1 MAESNSKLSAPLQ
14 KFAADLK
21 TMLTKTETQIRELRA
36 REASTKAR
44 KLEKHEL
51 CPLCGGPDVNGRC
64 ACVEHLKKNDGADV
78 EGGEGTQPMGMSEK
92 LAKCGSC
99 GKMHSMG
106 KCDLSEVKPGKV
118 IKGEGAETAM
128 VGGALG
134 KMGMPTSSAAA
145 LPGGYSSSAGA
156 QEMHDREHGTAQIPF
171 RDHIGGSSTG
181 FGGSSPHHI
190 EAANR
195 EIGGFKSLIGG
206 NPAPGGA
213 TLAPST
219 KMNVGTA
226 GRRAGNVQA
235 PVSGTIANA
244 KAEKN
249 FGSARSPLGTGA
261 PGHATQTNM
270 PSQLK
275 AGMAPVSKKELPVVQ
290 SVPTKPVAGAKLP
303 KKGTDKTPAKQ
314 GSGGEIKKGSA
325 LGKSDNDDHTVV
337 CPKCKGKDTGRVK
350 CENCSGNRTVTRKGS
365 GPVRDSKSPY
375 AGVRGA
381 AALARTEDGL
391 SKGEPAKK
399 SAAKAAKPAATAKA
413 PKGKGVGGKQPVG
426 QGGGDAH
433 KVAGG
438 APKVA
443 PKPAAAAPAS
453 RFAPAAAPK
462 PGAGAGLRAA
472 GAAEVGRQKGNANI
486 QRLHGDL
493 ANVAAQR
500 STPGEVDER
509 LADISNMRPGG
520 NPLATDV
527 DVSSFNQEGAPA
539 AQAAQAARA
548 GHDPRT
554 AGQRMAA
561 PRPAAPTAAAHAAAA
576 GAAHDPRTAGQRMA
590 GQPAAGSPQGA
601 PDALNGVRDQ
611 MNASAKQKGGVGFLR
626 GLFSMFHTPK
636 QPDPTLNPA
645 PVWQQ
650 QGQRT
655 SARFNGARPLQRAE
669 LSLSEME
676 EDHKEFEKRGL
687 KVKKGEMAPPT
698 EGLSSIN
705 HNRRML
711 SVKPGSPRRS
721 KSKR

>member
-21 TMLTKTETQIRELRA
+21 TMLTKTETNIREMRA
-36 REASTKAR
+36 REASTKGR

-145 LPGGYSSSAGA
+145 LAPKVPKPATSIGQVNHEMGGFHSIA
-156 QEMHDREHGTAQIPF
+156 
-171 RDHIGGSSTG
+171 GGS
-181 FGGSSPHHI
+181 
-190 EAANR
+190 
-195 EIGGFKSLIGG
+195 
-206 NPAPGGA
+206 PAPGAAA

-275 AGMAPVSKKELPVVQ
+275 AGMAPVSKKEIHI
-290 SVPTKPVAGAKLP
+290 SKP
-303 KKGTDKTPAKQ
+303 
-314 GSGGEIKKGSA
+314 GSGGEIKKG
-325 LGKSDNDDHTVV
+325 
-337 CPKCKGKDTGRVK
+337 
-350 CENCSGNRTVTRKGS
+350 
-365 GPVRDSKSPY
+365 
-375 AGVRGA
+375 A
-381 AALARTEDGL
+381 AL

-399 SAAKAAKPAATAKA
+399 PAAKAAKPAATAKA

-486 QRLHGDL
+486 RQLHGDL

-561 PRPAAPTAAAHAAAA
+561 PRPAAPNAAAHAAAA
-576 GAAHDPRTAGQRMA
+576 RAAHDPRTAGQRMA
-590 GQPAAGSPQGA
+590 RQPAAGSPQGA

-611 MNASAKQKGGVGFLR
+611 MNARQRGGVGFLR
-626 GLFSMFHTPK
+626 GLFSMFHKKPV
-636 QPDPTLNPA
+636 DPTLNPA
-645 PVWQQ
+645 PKWQQ
-650 QGQRT
+650 QGQQT
-655 SARFNGARPLQRAE
+655 SARFHGALPLRRAE

-676 EDHKEFEKRGL
+676 DDHKEFVKRGL
-687 KVKKGEMAPPT
+687 KVKKGEMEPPT

-711 SVKPGSPRRS
+711 SVKPQG
-721 KSKR
+721 KKNKR